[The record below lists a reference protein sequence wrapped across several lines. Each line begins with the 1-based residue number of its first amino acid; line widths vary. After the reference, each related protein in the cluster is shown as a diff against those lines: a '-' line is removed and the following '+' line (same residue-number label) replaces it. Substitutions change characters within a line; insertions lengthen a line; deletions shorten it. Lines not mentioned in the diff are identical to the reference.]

1 MRTSRSSI
9 RWWVLVAIL
18 ALGASVAY
26 AGGRKRI
33 VVLEFEGPHAEKFHD
48 DLVKLL
54 KKTNTVV
61 PTDKWNGAAE
71 ELDAATVTEK
81 NVKKVAK
88 KLKIDGVVTGKIE
101 KRRDE
106 YIVRLKLRAGTS
118 GEIVGNPVDTKAD
131 GPHLDGKAARDIK
144 DELVGAID
152 ELEANHGGSGGDD
165 DEADDSSSKA
175 KKKKVASS
183 DDDSDDSSSSK
194 SKKKKKASDDDDS
207 ASSDDDS
214 SSKHGA
220 FSKHAD
226 KGGDRVGKKSSD
238 DDDSSDDSSS
248 AKSKKKKVAASD
260 DDDSASAS
268 KSRKKKKSDDDD
280 SAAASPKHDDDDS
293 PLPKSKKKA
302 KSDDDSSTASDDD
315 DSGHKKAKK
324 KVAKSDDDSDSSTS
338 AEASSDDSTPTV
350 ADPLAPTER
359 AIDATG
365 GLSFT
370 ARHLSFAYSSAL
382 AGPQIPPGYKQ
393 SVPVAGAFIDATVY
407 PLDIN
412 HNRTDALSHLG
423 VEVMYDRVLRISSQ
437 KSYTNQMTMMT
448 ATASLDTV
456 SERYGV
462 GAVYRYP
469 LGNIAVGGRL
479 MYENQSFLIGQ
490 SLPDGSSVDI
500 PNVQYS
506 MVDIGGFVRYPLMPK
521 IVIDAD
527 VGFLGVLSAGNSAY
541 YIGNGMEYGKAST
554 YGFEL
559 AGGGEYQLTKNI
571 FVRAQLR
578 LEEISMKF
586 ASNPGTLANTRDG
599 DGTTQ
604 DVFSAKDMYY
614 GGMVTAGYAY

>member
-1 MRTSRSSI
+1 M
-9 RWWVLVAIL
+9 LVATL
-18 ALGASVAY
+18 VLWASVAY

-54 KKTNTVV
+54 KKSNTVV
-61 PTDKWNGAAE
+61 PTDKWNGTAE

-152 ELEANHGGSGGDD
+152 ELEANHGGGGDDD
-165 DEADDSSSKA
+165 DEADDSSSKKKA
-175 KKKKVASS
+175 KKTASA
-183 DDDSDDSSSSK
+183 DEDSGDDSSSSK
-194 SKKKKKASDDDDS
+194 SKKKKKKAADDDDS

-226 KGGDRVGKKSSD
+226 KGGDKVGKKSSD
-238 DDDSSDDSSS
+238 DDDSGDDSSP
-248 AKSKKKKVAASD
+248 KSKKKKVASSDDDDSASSAKAKKKKAAADDDDSASTAKAKKASSD
-260 DDDSASAS
+260 DDDSASAT
-268 KSRKKKKSDDDD
+268 K
-280 SAAASPKHDDDDS
+280 A
-293 PLPKSKKKA
+293 KKKA
-302 KSDDDSSTASDDD
+302 KSDDDSASSDDD
-315 DSGHKKAKK
+315 DSSSHKKAKK
-324 KVAKSDDDSDSSTS
+324 KVASGDDDSDNAS
-338 AEASSDDSTPTV
+338 AEASSDEPGATV

-359 AIDATG
+359 AIDAAV
-365 GLSFT
+365 GLSFI
-370 ARHLSFAYSSAL
+370 ARHLSFSYSSAL

-393 SVPVAGAFIDATVY
+393 SVPVAGAYVDATVY
-407 PLDIN
+407 PFDIN

-423 VEVMYDRVLRISSQ
+423 IEVMYDRVLRISSQ
-437 KSYTNQMTMMT
+437 KQYTNQTTNMT
-448 ATASLDTV
+448 ATATLATV
-456 SERYGV
+456 SEAYGL
-462 GAVYRYP
+462 GAVYRYA
-469 LGNIAVGGRL
+469 LGKIALGGRL
-479 MYENQSFLIGQ
+479 MYQNQSFLISQ
-490 SLPDGSSVDI
+490 SPLPDGSSVDI

-506 MVDIGGFVRYPLMPK
+506 MVEIGGFARYPLMPK
-521 IVIDAD
+521 IVIDVDA
-527 VGFLGVLSAGNSAY
+527 GFLGVLSAGSSQY

-554 YGFEL
+554 YGFTL
-559 AGGGEYQLTKNI
+559 SGGAEYMLTKNI
-571 FVRAQLR
+571 FLRGQLS

-586 ASNPGTLANTRDG
+586 ANNSGTLANTRDG

-614 GGMVTAGYAY
+614 GVLVTAGYLY